1 MIDFTFDWF
10 TPTIPRLEPV
20 FPKDAKR
27 ILEIGCFE
35 GRSTLWF
42 LEQAPKACVTC
53 VDSFKGGSD
62 LIGIDLTGL
71 KERFLSN
78 VEAYR
83 QRVYLHEGNTWSI
96 LCNLSPNSYDF
107 VYVDG
112 SHEEC
117 DVIHDALQAFRV
129 VRPGG
134 VVVFDDYGWGTEGQS
149 RPKEAI
155 DYFLRCFGPKTE
167 VLAMNY
173 IVAIK
178 KC

>member
-10 TPTIPRLEPV
+10 TPTIPRLEPI
-20 FPKDAKR
+20 FLKDAKR

-78 VEAYR
+78 IAGHR
-83 QRVYLHEGNTWSI
+83 LRVHLYIGDSWDVCRELDSNF
-96 LCNLSPNSYDF
+96 YDF

-134 VVVFDDYGWGTEGQS
+134 IVVFDDYGWGTEGQS

-167 VLAMNY
+167 VLVMNY